1 MKVVMV
7 KMTLVFFFLIYLKY
21 ESGIIFYVTHISIVY
36 LKYVTRIIV
45 YRFYYLINV
54 IIIFDPVM

>member
-1 MKVVMV
+1 MV